1 MNDHTLYFKDN
12 FFSSGR
18 TEIFNSS
25 REKVGA
31 LDLKSAFSS
40 SVDVLDRDDNIVM
53 TGKFTFFSNK
63 WRIYNA
69 YEKEIGVLSGKLS
82 FLSMK
87 YEYVSDG
94 NGTYQIKGEPF
105 SRQYEIMDE
114 DSNTIGRFE
123 KVNGFF
129 ASTAYQLNNFNEKFR
144 NEELIAVIMGVN
156 AISKRRRSN
165 GAAANNGGI

>member
-1 MNDHTLYFKDN
+1 MNNHTLYFKDN

-25 REKVGA
+25 KEKVGE

-40 SVDVLDRDDNIVM
+40 SIDVLDRDENTVM

-63 WRIYNA
+63 WRIYND

-94 NGTYQIKGEPF
+94 NGTYQIKGQPF

-123 KVNGFF
+123 KVNGFR
-129 ASTAYQLNNFNEKFR
+129 S
-144 NEELIAVIMGVN
+144 EE
-156 AISKRRRSN
+156 RRV
-165 GAAANNGGI
+165 GKECPV